1 MGILTK
7 RIVESKARAVEA
19 RGSKLAENANADN
32 LKSKLIESASV
43 ALDTEFN
50 KYGNLRTLLESG
62 NNIDMDRAALTVE
75 KMRSQQRYLENA
87 KATMTEATITAGFQ
101 NLIPK
106 LLDIVAIFYPEM
118 IQNWV
123 CDAQP
128 IDAQISGVYVLKPIY
143 EDTADGVN
151 AGDEVFRKLTKH
163 ASYASERRYKA
174 LSYTSESN
182 STCTF
187 DSADLPLRPGTVKLL
202 LADSGAGT
210 ETVVGQDD
218 GLGNIAGDGSLKGT
232 VNYETGVISLTAGAV
247 DNLTAQANVD
257 TEVNIDH
264 NRKIKLKIDNIPV
277 KAEPHILQADY
288 SVESA
293 LAANAHLGVNV
304 AEQVAGIMGGELKR
318 ERDQRITKLMFNNT
332 TVEDDLKFDLTVPQ
346 GISKTVHFADFN
358 LGIDLARSQIQE
370 AMGRGDV
377 DFIIAGT
384 KVTNVISAIPGFVSS
399 NAKKPVGSYFFG
411 TLDNGAVS
419 VVKSFDVPADCYIV
433 GYKGYTTGDSALIVA
448 DWIPFYTAPELQ
460 LPSMRNQQ
468 GVASFYAL
476 HVNNKDYWKRS
487 QVTAG

>member
-1 MGILTK
+1 MGVISKMIT
-7 RIVESKARAVEA
+7 ESKNKVIKTKA
-19 RGSKLAENANADN
+19 ADAAKGAAG
-32 LKSKLIESASV
+32 LKASLIESASR

-50 KYGNLRTLLESG
+50 KYANLRELLESA
-62 NNIDMDRAALTVE
+62 NQIDNDRAALTVSRM
-75 KMRSQQRYLENA
+75 KMQEAYLQNA

-106 LLDIVAIFYPEM
+106 LLDIVSIFYPEM

-128 IDAQISGVYVLKPIY
+128 IDAQISGVFVLKPIY
-143 EDTADGVN
+143 DSTADGVT
-151 AGDEVFRKLTKH
+151 AGQEVFRNLTTH
-163 ASYASERRYKA
+163 ASYASERRYVA
-174 LSYTSESN
+174 V
-182 STCTF
+182 
-187 DSADLPLRPGTVKLL
+187 DASAGTATATELPMRPGTVKLL
-202 LADSGAGT
+202 LADTSAGT
-210 ETVVGQDD
+210 EAIIAEDD
-218 GLGNIAGDGSLKGT
+218 GAGAIVGDGIAGT
-232 VNYETGVISLTAGAV
+232 VNYETGTVAITGAAANQTIQY
-247 DNLTAQANVD
+247 NLD
-257 TEVNIDH
+257 TEVNIDS

-304 AEQVAGIMGGELKR
+304 ADQVANIMGGELKR

-332 TVEDDLKFDLTVPQ
+332 TIDTSLQFSKTVPS

-358 LGIDLARSQIQE
+358 LGIDLARSAIQT

-384 KVTNVISAIPGFVSS
+384 NVCNVITAIPGFVSA
-399 NAKKPVGSYFFG
+399 NAKKPVGSYYFG
-411 TLDNGAVS
+411 SLDNGNVS

-476 HVNNKDYWKRS
+476 HVNNKEYWKRS
-487 QVTAG
+487 QLVA